1 MQKKTLLFFLRSDYL
16 FKCNFLKS
24 RLFFTVLPGV
34 AVCRLA
40 STLNGTVVV
49 VTYPCQCSSFIT

>member
-1 MQKKTLLFFLRSDYL
+1 MQFSEKQAF
-16 FKCNFLKS
+16 
-24 RLFFTVLPGV
+24 FFTVLPGV

>member
-1 MQKKTLLFFLRSDYL
+1 MQFSEKQA
-16 FKCNFLKS
+16 
-24 RLFFTVLPGV
+24 FFTVLPGV